1 MLPIN
6 LWGENWRHKLSEMSR
21 MSEMSGMNEM
31 RGNNEMSGKNKAV
44 SDMETQGE
52 MSEDEK
58 ETEFVDNSSNVAG
71 AKPTSHH
78 KKKPA
83 MTDKYMERLRMFSRN
98 PLARTLRAP
107 EVWEEAVNVWT
118 NQFEKRRFCVVMVR
132 LQLITF
138 WSMC

>member
-6 LWGENWRHKLSEMSR
+6 VWGENWRRKLSEMSG
-21 MSEMSGMNEM
+21 MSETSGMSGMSGMNEM
-31 RGNNEMSGKNKAV
+31 SV
-44 SDMETQGE
+44 VMESQGE

-83 MTDKYMERLRMFSRN
+83 MTDKYMERLRVFSRN

-107 EVWEEAVNVWT
+107 EVWEEAVNIWT

-138 WSMC
+138 LSMC